1 MHHQDTILTVGL
13 EPGVKSLLSLFLT
26 RTARVRH
33 AENLREA
40 LDHLEHKRIDLVVG
54 RLERGGA
61 TLCQVMRR
69 TTLWHHTPV
78 VLILGDEELGG
89 PDFAAQVG
97 ANAVLPDSL
106 ARDQIIQVARRFLST
121 GLERSRPRVLVE
133 LPVQITNPI
142 LTTSGRA
149 HNISRGGVY
158 IEADCQIPLKTRV
171 DLEIGLPEMG
181 RSISPGGTV
190 VWQREG
196 EKPGLRGMGI
206 EFVQIAP
213 EEMRALT
220 DFIDLRRTN
229 PPSPSSAFLM

>member
-1 MHHQDTILTVGL
+1 ML
-13 EPGVKSLLSLFLT
+13 EPPPTSRAPTQDSRL
-26 RTARVRH
+26 RTVPAR
-33 AENLREA
+33 ANLVQPSPT
-40 LDHLEHKRIDLVVG
+40 K
-54 RLERGGA
+54 
-61 TLCQVMRR
+61 
-69 TTLWHHTPV
+69 
-78 VLILGDEELGG
+78 
-89 PDFAAQVG
+89 
-97 ANAVLPDSL
+97 AVTDDQPASL

-121 GLERSRPRVLVE
+121 GLERSRPRVSVE

-149 HNISRGGVY
+149 HNISRGGGY

-196 EKPGLRGMGI
+196 GKPGLRGMGI